1 MSPADAHVAAQARLY
16 GPTADEMRRAL
27 PGHGDGL
34 QGQLH
39 ELSARP
45 SIERCD
51 AAIRNLDGLTQLLR
65 RYRERLV
72 AGEVG
77 DGQ

>member
-1 MSPADAHVAAQARLY
+1 MNAVDAHTAAQARLY
-16 GPTADEMRRAL
+16 GPSGEEIRRSLAE
-27 PGHGDGL
+27 HGDGL

-51 AAIRNLDGLTQLLR
+51 TAIRNLVGLADLLR
-65 RYRERLV
+65 RYRERLI
-72 AGEVG
+72 AGEG
-77 DGQ
+77 DGR

>member
-1 MSPADAHVAAQARLY
+1 MSPADAHTAAQARLY
-16 GPTADEMRRAL
+16 GPDAETIRRSL
-27 PGHGDGL
+27 SEHGEGI

-45 SIERCD
+45 SVERVD
-51 AAIRNLDGLTQLLR
+51 TALRNLDGLSQLLR
-65 RYRERLV
+65 RYRERLI
-72 AGEVG
+72 AGEG